1 RLLRGQV
8 ALQRSTCGVSCAR
21 VLISLTQ
28 PTHAVLRVGAG
39 LVDRYRHGPGTG
51 VRLLA
56 RVDGQRLK
64 PVELHVATIVPV
76 PILERRPPPARS
88 QHANTCR
95 RIRSRRGEAGGRPLL
110 RRFGGYPGR
119 QSGDRGGDP
128 GRGAVVTY
136 RGLPTH
142 FCVVAAHDLSGDA
155 RDDAVVGVGAR
166 SHHGARRHHA
176 VTPQSD
182 TGQDHRVGAE
192 PAPAAD
198 VDRVVDGPLQAHRD
212 LGVGVGV
219 VLVGDVDV
227 GTGVDVVTDVDRAV
241 SHDVR
246 PTTDGATGADPHHG
260 VRAQVVVGPHP

>member
-1 RLLRGQV
+1 
-8 ALQRSTCGVSCAR
+8 
-21 VLISLTQ
+21 
-28 PTHAVLRVGAG
+28 
-39 LVDRYRHGPGTG
+39 
-51 VRLLA
+51 
-56 RVDGQRLK
+56 
-64 PVELHVATIVPV
+64 
-76 PILERRPPPARS
+76 
-88 QHANTCR
+88 
-95 RIRSRRGEAGGRPLL
+95 GGPLL

-128 GRGAVVTY
+128 GRGAVVTD

-241 SHDVR
+241 CHDVR
-246 PTTDGATGADPHHG
+246 PATDGAPGADPHHG
-260 VRAQVVVGPHP
+260 VRAQVVVGPHPGRKGDVPTQNRVGPDLDPRLTVDGGCGKGDGRP